1 MPRTI
6 ITERDN
12 TTAVRPTYP
21 SFSVVVP
28 GLVFNTNEA
37 VIKNYFDENGVYE
50 CNNVSEFENVV
61 LNNYKSADNATAI
74 NISAKVTVEVPDD
87 FISPTIRK
95 VETSES
101 GEHNEINPIENIETD
116 GKITQEKFNEVK
128 NSGNLYIATEAAE
141 EAQPGE
147 LCDGTYEYT
156 LVKANDDYNSGAL
169 YVWIEADQI
178 GTNAETI
185 EYYQYGAQMAL
196 KLIEMGYT
204 VLYKKIDDTY
214 NFFKNQDGE
223 YLGNFFEPLKD
234 RSLYDF
240 RYIVTGLINDTEF
253 NVSNA
258 IIDVAEKLNK
268 TQGGRGDVVALIDV
282 PYTLYTGNGSPLS
295 QSTAIK
301 NIQNGLNTLNDS
313 SFEAVFAPF
322 VKYTSVDS
330 HFMITEVVD
339 INDRQQNMVT
349 DSFLDGATYP
359 ATFHYL
365 ACAAKAFNLYN
376 EWYAVSGYTRGVSDY
391 VIASTGCKFGENAA
405 NVLQPR
411 IYSDGGVS
419 KAINLIIKTRTG
431 YLLWGNRTAKILDTE
446 GLKATHF
453 LNIRQLC
460 ITLNKTIYEACTQL
474 RFDPNSDLLWIK
486 FRNKI
491 RPTLEKMKGDQGID
505 DYDIIQVV
513 SNQRAELA
521 AQVRIVPV
529 EAVEDFSIEVTL
541 EDSISGDTT
550 VEITEED

>member
-28 GLVFNTNEA
+28 GLVFNTNETI
-37 VIKNYFDENGVYE
+37 IKNYFDENGVYE
-50 CNNVSEFENVV
+50 CNSVSEFEEVV
-61 LNNYKSADNATAI
+61 LNNYAEP
-74 NISAKVTVEVPDD
+74 ISAKVVAEIPGEDAVAP
-87 FISPTIRK
+87 IVRK
-95 VETSES
+95 VKENEEN
-101 GEHNEINPIENIETD
+101 EHDVIDPITNIAAD
-116 GKITQEKFNEVK
+116 GKIEEGDFTTAQKAGK
-128 NSGNLYIATEAAE
+128 LYIATEAE
-141 EAQPGE
+141 ENAQVGE
-147 LCDGTYEYT
+147 LCDGTYKYT
-156 LVKANDDYNSGAL
+156 LVTASDKYNAEAL
-169 YVWIEADQI
+169 YVWIEPEEI
-178 GTNAETI
+178 GVNAETI

-204 VLYKKIDDTY
+204 VLYKKINDTY
-214 NFFKNQDGE
+214 NFFKNQSSDENGK
-223 YLGNFFEPLKD
+223 YLDKFFEPLKD

-258 IIDVAEKLNK
+258 IIKLAEKLNK
-268 TQGGRGDVVALIDV
+268 NSEGRGDVVALVDV
-282 PYTLYTGNGSPLS
+282 PCALYTGNGRPLS
-295 QSTAIK
+295 QSEAIK

-313 SFEAVFAPF
+313 SFEGIFAPF

-330 HFMITEVVD
+330 NFMVTEAVD
-339 INDRQQNMVT
+339 IANRKQNIVT

-365 ACAAKAFNLYN
+365 ACAAKAFNVYN

-405 NVLQPR
+405 NILQPR
-411 IYSDGGVS
+411 TDSGNGVT

-431 YLLWGNRTAKILDTE
+431 YLLWGNRTGKILDTE

-491 RPTLEKMKGDQGID
+491 RPILEKMKGDQGIE

-513 SNQRAELA
+513 SNQRAELS

-541 EDSISGDTT
+541 ENSISGDTT